1 MKKRVSIGFTVLIL
15 LGSSLTPANAVF
27 GLSKCENVKKQVLS
41 LESQINKQSTFWWGK
56 KSQQADLKLIP
67 QLEAY
72 ESTNLIGQLW
82 RVQYNN
88 PKCFTRTQNIE
99 IEARKNAKPSDLV
112 KWYVNTVRKKTKKC
126 QSVEQIFSTTPDCVV
141 RKELQINEAYSLPT
155 IYNY

>member
-1 MKKRVSIGFTVLIL
+1 MKKSILVALTMLIL
-15 LGSSLTPANAVF
+15 FGSSSTPANAVF

-41 LESQINKQSTFWWGK
+41 IESQINKQSVFWWGK
-56 KSQQADLKLIP
+56 KSQRADVKLIP

-99 IEARKNAKPSDLV
+99 IEVRKNAKPSDLI

-126 QSVEQIFSTTPDCVV
+126 QSFEQLFSTTPDCVL
-141 RKELQINEAYSLPT
+141 RKELQINEAYSLPS